1 MNANAMAEAVLDDL
15 VKRVLQVAAPER
27 VLLFGS
33 AARGTFDG
41 NSDLDILVVV
51 PDGVHRGRTCEA
63 IHRNLFGFPEPADV
77 IVVTE
82 SDVEKYADSPYL
94 VIKPA
99 LDEGVELYRRDG

>member
-1 MNANAMAEAVLDDL
+1 MNTIAVAKSVLDDL
-15 VKRVLQVAAPER
+15 VQRVLQVSAPVR
-27 VLLFGS
+27 ILLFGS

-51 PDGVHRGRTCEA
+51 PDGEHRGRTCEA

-77 IVVTE
+77 VVATE
-82 SDVEKYADSPYL
+82 SDVEIYADSPYL
-94 VIKPA
+94 VIGPA

>member
-1 MNANAMAEAVLDDL
+1 MTSNAVAETVLDEL
-15 VKRVLQVAAPER
+15 VQRVLKVSSPLR
-27 VLLFGS
+27 ILLFGS

-41 NSDLDILVVV
+41 NSDLDVLVVV
-51 PDGVHRGRTCEA
+51 PDGIHRGKTCEA

-77 IVVTE
+77 VVVTE

-99 LDEGVELYRRDG
+99 LDEGVELYRRDR